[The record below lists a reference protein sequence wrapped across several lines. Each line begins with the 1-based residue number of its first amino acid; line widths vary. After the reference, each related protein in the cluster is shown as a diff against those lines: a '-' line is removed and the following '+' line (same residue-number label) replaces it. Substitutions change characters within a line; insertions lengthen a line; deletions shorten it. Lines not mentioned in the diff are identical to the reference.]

1 MSEQES
7 KKERQVLQLLRDYR
21 SWYTPFGGAAPLDE
35 SANMTEASYG
45 PAGIILAGMAFAPI
59 DRQRLRYSFRKL
71 NVALGLLQRDHMALW
86 VSLVEPYL
94 KDEADPG
101 VVAYWRERLARLDAE
116 NQRRKRAKKPPKVAL
131 VTMRMMLERHDKAT
145 SKLVEYLRDVDL
157 HHVPARVM
165 SEHEEAKTERQNA
178 EVYAVFQRLRVS
190 GLTQKAAT
198 EQTAENFGVSTS
210 MVERVVEFRSDVR
223 LATCT
228 ENGCDKVAYQQNMC
242 QKHYQR
248 AWRARSK
255 NSKAC

>member
-1 MSEQES
+1 MNEDDKP
-7 KKERQVLQLLRDYR
+7 KKERQVLQLLRDYLAYF
-21 SWYTPFGGAAPLDE
+21 SPFGGAAPLDDA
-35 SANMTEASYG
+35 SNITEASYG

-59 DRQRLRYSFRKL
+59 DRQRLRYSYRKL
-71 NVALGLLQRDHMALW
+71 NVALGILQRDHMALW

-101 VVAYWRERLARLDAE
+101 IVSDWRVRLAQLDAE
-116 NQRRKRAKKPPKVAL
+116 NQRRRKAKKPPKVAL
-131 VTMRMMLERHDKAT
+131 VTTRRMLERHDKAIERLA
-145 SKLVEYLRDVDL
+145 KYLRDVDL
-157 HHVPARVM
+157 HYLPARIM
-165 SEHEEAKTERQNA
+165 SGQEEAKTERQNA

-198 EQTAENFGVSTS
+198 ELTAENFGVSTS

-255 NSKAC
+255 NAS